1 MEKWIFNLFPWF
13 KCEDNQKNILVRF
26 ETDLAGQNSAR
37 AVVFRCL
44 PPIFRNATPISI
56 QCCLRKTA
64 AYLCLSVSPTRDPP
78 TQFFANSPY
87 ASHQLLLALCTRAC
101 KAAPA
106 DESTTSYT
114 GRMRALLGT
123 GKGRAND
130 EGFAPV
136 GLSPR
141 SYRAL
146 ARLLRAS
153 LDQAA
158 AGKEFLLA
166 RSCLVTSGL
175 FAVNGAEYLEWL
187 RAEEAAGSLGRE
199 KDELLEAMADV
210 ELVSAATSSGGG
222 ESTAGGG
229 GGGVGFLNAVGKTP
243 ASSGRRTGDYVLQRE
258 LRRHPVWAT
267 IELWE
272 VALSDSVV
280 IATEGG
286 GARAERWLP
295 AETLSSL
302 KKVTRGFSG
311 SSEI

>member
-1 MEKWIFNLFPWF
+1 
-13 KCEDNQKNILVRF
+13 
-26 ETDLAGQNSAR
+26 
-37 AVVFRCL
+37 
-44 PPIFRNATPISI
+44 
-56 QCCLRKTA
+56 
-64 AYLCLSVSPTRDPP
+64 
-78 TQFFANSPY
+78 
-87 ASHQLLLALCTRAC
+87 
-101 KAAPA
+101 
-106 DESTTSYT
+106 
-114 GRMRALLGT
+114 MRALLGT

-130 EGFAPV
+130 EGFKPV

-166 RSCLVTSGL
+166 RNCLVTSGL

-210 ELVSAATSSGGG
+210 ELVSTAASSGGG
-222 ESTAGGG
+222 ESTAGGGG

-243 ASSGRRTGDYVLQRE
+243 ASSVRRTGDYVLQRE

-302 KKVTRGFSG
+302 QKVRRGLSG
-311 SSEI
+311 SSCEV